1 LAPLSSRVTIRHD
14 TKVQN
19 ATTFVIEREDH
30 TLGNMVRMQLHEN
43 PDVTFAGYKKH
54 HPLEYNVLLKVQAS
68 QNSTPAK
75 AVDRSL
81 REIEGILGTIKGK
94 FQQEVE
100 RVEAGR

>member
-1 LAPLSSRVTIRHD
+1 MTVQHD
-14 TKVQN
+14 TKAQN

-68 QNSTPAK
+68 PNSTPIK
-75 AVDRSL
+75 VVDRSL
-81 REIEGILGTIKGK
+81 REIDGILGTIKGK
-94 FQQEVE
+94 FQQEVD
-100 RVEAGR
+100 RVQEGR